1 MAERVIVETDG
12 GSRGNP
18 GPAGYGAVV
27 RDAATGAVLAE
38 RKEAIGVDTNNVA
51 EYRGL
56 LAGLQAA
63 AELGATSVIVRMDSK
78 LVVEQLSGRWQ
89 VKHERLRPLAREA
102 AALRNS
108 FAEVAFEWVPRAQN
122 RHADRLANEAM
133 DEAMDEAAGGP
144 TAGRSARS
152 SAAPAGAWT
161 PPTGP
166 ATRLILVRHG
176 ATAHNVENRF
186 SGVNAL
192 PLSEI
197 GEQQAKQLAD
207 RLARFSAV
215 RLVASSP
222 LPRAR
227 QTADA
232 IADRLG
238 LAVVVVDGFTE
249 LDFGAW
255 DGLTYDEVARQWP
268 DELLQWSTRPDVA
281 SPGGES
287 IAELTRRVRR
297 ARDGVVSGIPDGRA
311 VVVTHVTPIKALLRI
326 ALDAPTSALFRFHL
340 DPASVSIIDY
350 FSDGASSV
358 RLVND
363 TSHLDGLGTT

>member
-1 MAERVIVETDG
+1 MVERVIVEADG

-27 RDAATGAVLAE
+27 RDAVTGAVLAE
-38 RKEAIGVDTNNVA
+38 RKDAIGVDTNNVA

-89 VKHERLRPLAREA
+89 VKHERLRPLAQEA
-102 AALRNS
+102 AALRSS
-108 FAEVAFEWVPRAQN
+108 FAELSFEWVPREQN

-133 DEAMDEAAGGP
+133 DEAATRP
-144 TAGRSARS
+144 TPARSPRS
-152 SAAPAGAWT
+152 SAAPAGAWM
-161 PPTGP
+161 PPTGA

-186 SGVNAL
+186 SGGNAL
-192 PLSEI
+192 PLSDL

-207 RLARFSAV
+207 RLATFSAIS
-215 RLVASSP
+215 LVASSP

-238 LAVVVVDGFTE
+238 LPVVVVDGFTE
-249 LDFGAW
+249 LNFGAW
-255 DGLTYDEVARQWP
+255 EGLTYHEVVREWP
-268 DELLQWSTRPDVA
+268 DEWVQWSTKPDVA
-281 SPGGES
+281 PPEGES

-297 ARDGVVSGIPDGRA
+297 ARDEIVARVPNGQA
-311 VVVTHVTPIKALLRI
+311 VVVTHVTPIKALLRV
-326 ALDAPTSALFRFHL
+326 ALDAPPSALFRFHL

-350 FSDGASSV
+350 FFDDGSSV

-363 TSHLDGLGTT
+363 TSHLDGPGAS

>member
-1 MAERVIVETDG
+1 MVERVIVEADG

-27 RDAATGAVLAE
+27 RDAATGAVLVE
-38 RKEAIGVDTNNVA
+38 RKRAIGVDTNNVA

-102 AALRNS
+102 AALRNF
-108 FAEVAFEWVPRAQN
+108 FAEVSFEWVPREQN

-133 DEAMDEAAGGP
+133 DEA
-144 TAGRSARS
+144 AGRSMATRSPRS
-152 SAAPAGAWT
+152 SAAPAAGWL

-186 SGVNAL
+186 SGANAL
-192 PLSEI
+192 PLSDL

-207 RLARFSAV
+207 RLATFSAIG
-215 RLVASSP
+215 LVASSP
-222 LPRAR
+222 LLRAR
-227 QTADA
+227 RTADA

-238 LAVVVVDGFTE
+238 LPVVVVEGFTE
-249 LDFGAW
+249 LNFGAW
-255 DGLTYDEVARQWP
+255 EGLTYHEVVREWP
-268 DELLQWSTRPDVA
+268 DEWVQWSTKPDVA
-281 SPGGES
+281 PPEGES
-287 IAELTRRVRR
+287 ISDLTRRVRR
-297 ARDGVVSGIPDGRA
+297 ARDEIVSRVPDGQA
-311 VVVTHVTPIKALLRI
+311 VVVTHVTPIKALLRV

-340 DPASVSIIDY
+340 DPASLSIVDY
-350 FSDGASSV
+350 FFDGASSV

-363 TSHLDGLGTT
+363 TSHLDGLDTA

>member
-1 MAERVIVETDG
+1 VVGRVIVEADG

-27 RDAATGAVLAE
+27 RDADTGAVLAE
-38 RKEAIGVDTNNVA
+38 RKGAIGVDTNNVA

-56 LAGLQAA
+56 IAGLEAA
-63 AELGATSVIVRMDSK
+63 TELGATSVAVRMDSK

-102 AALRNS
+102 AGLSGRFS
-108 FAEVAFEWVPRAQN
+108 DVTFEWIPRERN

-133 DEAMDEAAGGP
+133 DDAAGRRRTAVPVARSTEAP
-144 TAGRSARS
+144 TAT
-152 SAAPAGAWT
+152 WT

-166 ATRLILVRHG
+166 ATRLILVRH
-176 ATAHNVENRF
+176 ATTAANIGHRF
-186 SGVNAL
+186 SGVTDI
-192 PLSEI
+192 PLSDL
-197 GEQQAKQLAD
+197 GERQAKQLAD
-207 RLARFSAV
+207 RLAALTGV

-222 LPRAR
+222 LRRAR
-227 QTADA
+227 QTADD

-238 LAVVVVDGFTE
+238 RTVQVAEGFTE

-255 DGLTYDEVARQWP
+255 DGLTFDEVVARWP
-268 DELLQWSTRPDVA
+268 DEFANWSTTPEVA
-281 SPGGES
+281 PPGGES
-287 IAELTRRVRR
+287 LAALTRRVRR
-297 ARDGVVSGIPDGRA
+297 ARDEIVAMVPDGRV

-326 ALDAPTSALFRFHL
+326 ALDAPPSALFRFHV

-350 FSDGASSV
+350 FSDGISSV
-358 RLVND
+358 RLVNE
-363 TSHLDGLGTT
+363 TSHLDGPAVL

>member
-1 MAERVIVETDG
+1 MAERVIVEADG

-27 RDAATGAVLAE
+27 RDATTGAVLAE
-38 RKEAIGVDTNNVA
+38 RKGAIGVDTNNVA

-56 LAGLQAA
+56 LAGLRAA
-63 AELGATSVIVRMDSK
+63 AELGATSVIVRMDSR
-78 LVVEQLSGRWQ
+78 LVVEQLAGRWQ

-102 AALRNS
+102 AALRGS
-108 FAEVAFEWVPRAQN
+108 FAQVTFEWIPREQN

-133 DEAMDEAAGGP
+133 DAAARP
-144 TAGRSARS
+144 ATARS
-152 SAAPAGAWT
+152 SPRSSVEPAISWT

-192 PLSEI
+192 PLSDV

-207 RLARFSAV
+207 RLATFSAV
-215 RLVASSP
+215 SLVASSP

-227 QTADA
+227 QTADS

-238 LAVVVVDGFTE
+238 LPVLVVDGFTE
-249 LDFGAW
+249 LNFGAW
-255 DGLTYDEVARQWP
+255 DGLTSDEVVRQWP
-268 DELLQWSTRPDVA
+268 DEWAQWTTRPDVA
-281 SPGGES
+281 PPEGES
-287 IAELTRRVRR
+287 IAELTRRVGR
-297 ARDGVVSGIPDGRA
+297 ARDEIVSRVPDGQA
-311 VVVTHVTPIKALLRI
+311 IVVTHVTPIKALLRI

-350 FSDGASSV
+350 FVNGASSV

-363 TSHLDGLGTT
+363 TSHLQGAY

>member
-1 MAERVIVETDG
+1 MAERVIVEADG

-38 RKEAIGVDTNNVA
+38 RKDAIGVDTNNVA

-89 VKHERLRPLAREA
+89 VRHERLRPLAREA

-133 DEAMDEAAGGP
+133 DEAAGRP

-152 SAAPAGAWT
+152 SAAPVGAWA

-192 PLSEI
+192 PLSDL

-207 RLARFSAV
+207 RLATFSAV

-238 LAVVVVDGFTE
+238 LAVVVVDDFTE

-255 DGLTYDEVARQWP
+255 DGLTYDEVVRQWP
-268 DELLQWSTRPDVA
+268 DELVQWSTRPDVA
-281 SPGGES
+281 PPGGES

-297 ARDGVVSGIPDGRA
+297 ARDGIVSRIPDGRA
-311 VVVTHVTPIKALLRI
+311 VVVTHVTPIKALLRT

>member
-1 MAERVIVETDG
+1 MVQRVIVEADG

-27 RDAATGAVLAE
+27 RDAATGAVLTE
-38 RKEAIGVDTNNVA
+38 RKGTIGVDTNNVA

-102 AALRNS
+102 AALRKS
-108 FAEVAFEWVPRAQN
+108 FADVSFEWVPREQN
-122 RHADRLANEAM
+122 RNADRLANEAM
-133 DEAMDEAAGGP
+133 DEAAGRP
-144 TAGRSARS
+144 TATRSPRS
-152 SAAPAGAWT
+152 SAAPSATWM
-161 PPTGP
+161 PPAGP

-186 SGVNAL
+186 SGANAL
-192 PLSEI
+192 PLSDL

-207 RLARFSAV
+207 RLATFSTIS
-215 RLVASSP
+215 LVASSP

-227 QTADA
+227 RTAEA

-238 LAVVVVDGFTE
+238 LPVIVVPGFTE
-249 LDFGAW
+249 LNFGAW
-255 DGLTYDEVARQWP
+255 EGLTYHEVVREWP
-268 DELLQWSTRPDVA
+268 EEWVQWSTKPDVA
-281 SPGGES
+281 PPEGES
-287 IAELTRRVRR
+287 IAELTRRVGR
-297 ARDGVVSGIPDGRA
+297 ARDEIISRVPDGQA
-311 VVVTHVTPIKALLRI
+311 VVVTHVTPIKALLRV

-350 FSDGASSV
+350 FVDGASSV

-363 TSHLDGLGTT
+363 TSHLDGLITES

>member
-1 MAERVIVETDG
+1 MVERVIVEADG

-27 RDAATGAVLAE
+27 RDAVTGAVLAE
-38 RKEAIGVDTNNVA
+38 RKDAIGVDTNNVA

-102 AALRNS
+102 AALRSS
-108 FAEVAFEWVPRAQN
+108 FAEVSFEWVPREQN

-133 DEAMDEAAGGP
+133 DEAATRP
-144 TAGRSARS
+144 TPARSPRS
-152 SAAPAGAWT
+152 SAAPAGAWM
-161 PPTGP
+161 PPTGA

-186 SGVNAL
+186 SGGNAL
-192 PLSEI
+192 PLSDL

-207 RLARFSAV
+207 RLATFSAIS
-215 RLVASSP
+215 LVASSP

-238 LAVVVVDGFTE
+238 LPVVVVDGFTE
-249 LDFGAW
+249 LNFGAW
-255 DGLTYDEVARQWP
+255 EGLTYHEVVREWP
-268 DELLQWSTRPDVA
+268 DEWVQWSTKPDVA
-281 SPGGES
+281 PPEGES
-287 IAELTRRVRR
+287 IAELTRRVGR
-297 ARDGVVSGIPDGRA
+297 ARDKIVARVPNGQA
-311 VVVTHVTPIKALLRI
+311 VVVTHVTPIKALLRV
-326 ALDAPTSALFRFHL
+326 ALDAPPSALFRFHL

-350 FSDGASSV
+350 FLDGGSSV
-358 RLVND
+358 RLVNE
-363 TSHLDGLGTT
+363 TSHLDGPGAS

>member
-1 MAERVIVETDG
+1 MAERVIVEADG

-38 RKEAIGVDTNNVA
+38 RKDAIGVDTNNVA

-89 VKHERLRPLAREA
+89 VRHERLRPLAREA

-133 DEAMDEAAGGP
+133 DEAAGGP

-152 SAAPAGAWT
+152 SAAPAGAWA

-192 PLSEI
+192 PLSDL

-207 RLARFSAV
+207 RLATFSAV

-238 LAVVVVDGFTE
+238 LAVVVVDDFTE

-255 DGLTYDEVARQWP
+255 DGLTYDEVVRQWP
-268 DELLQWSTRPDVA
+268 DELVQWSTRPDVA
-281 SPGGES
+281 PPGGES

-297 ARDGVVSGIPDGRA
+297 ARDGIVSRIPDGRA
-311 VVVTHVTPIKALLRI
+311 VVVTHVTPIKALLRT
-326 ALDAPTSALFRFHL
+326 ALDAPASALFRFHL

>member
-1 MAERVIVETDG
+1 MVERVIVEADG

-27 RDAATGAVLAE
+27 RDAVTGAVLAE
-38 RKEAIGVDTNNVA
+38 RKDVIGVDTNNVA

-102 AALRNS
+102 AALQSS
-108 FAEVAFEWVPRAQN
+108 FAEVSFEWVPREQN

-133 DEAMDEAAGGP
+133 DEAATRP
-144 TAGRSARS
+144 TAARSPRS
-152 SAAPAGAWT
+152 SAAPAGAWM
-161 PPTGP
+161 PPTGA

-186 SGVNAL
+186 SGGNAL
-192 PLSEI
+192 PLSEL

-207 RLARFSAV
+207 RLATFSTIS
-215 RLVASSP
+215 LVASSP

-238 LAVVVVDGFTE
+238 LPIVVVDGFTE
-249 LDFGAW
+249 LNFGAW
-255 DGLTYDEVARQWP
+255 EGLTYHEVVREWP
-268 DELLQWSTRPDVA
+268 DEWVQWSTKPDVA
-281 SPGGES
+281 PPEGES
-287 IAELTRRVRR
+287 FAELTRRVSR
-297 ARDGVVSGIPDGRA
+297 ARDGIVARVPNGQA
-311 VVVTHVTPIKALLRI
+311 VVVTHVTPIKALLRV
-326 ALDAPTSALFRFHL
+326 ALDAPPSALFRFHL

-350 FSDGASSV
+350 FFDGTSSV

-363 TSHLDGLGTT
+363 TSHLDGPGPF

>member
-1 MAERVIVETDG
+1 MVQRVIVEADG

-27 RDAATGAVLAE
+27 RDAATGAVLTE
-38 RKEAIGVDTNNVA
+38 RKGTIGVDTNNVA

-63 AELGATSVIVRMDSK
+63 AELGATSVIVRMDSR

-102 AALRNS
+102 AALRKS
-108 FAEVAFEWVPRAQN
+108 FADVSFEWVPREQN
-122 RHADRLANEAM
+122 RNADRLANEAM
-133 DEAMDEAAGGP
+133 DEAAGRP
-144 TAGRSARS
+144 TAKRSPRS
-152 SAAPAGAWT
+152 SAAPSATWM
-161 PPTGP
+161 PPAGP

-186 SGVNAL
+186 SGANAL
-192 PLSEI
+192 PLSDL

-207 RLARFSAV
+207 RLATFSTIS
-215 RLVASSP
+215 LVASSP

-227 QTADA
+227 RTADA

-238 LAVVVVDGFTE
+238 LPVVVVEGFTE
-249 LDFGAW
+249 LNFGAW
-255 DGLTYDEVARQWP
+255 EGLTYHDVVREWP
-268 DELLQWSTRPDVA
+268 EEWVQWSTKPDVA
-281 SPGGES
+281 PPEGES
-287 IAELTRRVRR
+287 IAELIRRVGR
-297 ARDGVVSGIPDGRA
+297 ARDEIISRVPDGQA
-311 VVVTHVTPIKALLRI
+311 VVVTHVTPIKALLRV

-350 FSDGASSV
+350 FVDGASSV

-363 TSHLDGLGTT
+363 TSHLDGLITES

>member
-1 MAERVIVETDG
+1 MVERVIVEADG

-27 RDAATGAVLAE
+27 RDAVTGAVLAE
-38 RKEAIGVDTNNVA
+38 RKDAIGVDTNNVA

-102 AALRNS
+102 AELRSS
-108 FAEVAFEWVPRAQN
+108 FAEVSFEWVPREQN

-133 DEAMDEAAGGP
+133 DEAATRP
-144 TAGRSARS
+144 TAARSPRS
-152 SAAPAGAWT
+152 SAAPAGAWM
-161 PPTGP
+161 PPTGA

-186 SGVNAL
+186 SGGNAL
-192 PLSEI
+192 PLSDL

-207 RLARFSAV
+207 RFATFSAIS
-215 RLVASSP
+215 LVASSP

-238 LAVVVVDGFTE
+238 LPVVVVDGFTE
-249 LDFGAW
+249 LNFGAW
-255 DGLTYDEVARQWP
+255 EGLTYHEVVREWP
-268 DELLQWSTRPDVA
+268 DEWVQWSTKPDVA
-281 SPGGES
+281 PPEGES
-287 IAELTRRVRR
+287 IAELTRRFRR
-297 ARDGVVSGIPDGRA
+297 ARDEIVARVPNGQV
-311 VVVTHVTPIKALLRI
+311 VVVTHVTPIKALLRV
-326 ALDAPTSALFRFHL
+326 ALDAPPSALFRFHL

-350 FSDGASSV
+350 FLDGASSV

-363 TSHLDGLGTT
+363 TSHLDGPGPS

>member
-1 MAERVIVETDG
+1 MVERVIVEADG

-27 RDAATGAVLAE
+27 RDAVTGAVLAE
-38 RKEAIGVDTNNVA
+38 RKDAIGVDTNNVA

-78 LVVEQLSGRWQ
+78 LVVQQLSGRWQ

-102 AALRNS
+102 AELRSS
-108 FAEVAFEWVPRAQN
+108 FAE
-122 RHADRLANEAM
+122 
-133 DEAMDEAAGGP
+133 EAMDEAATRP
-144 TAGRSARS
+144 TAARSPRS
-152 SAAPAGAWT
+152 SAAPAGAWM
-161 PPTGP
+161 PPTGA

-186 SGVNAL
+186 SGGNAL
-192 PLSEI
+192 PLSDL

-207 RLARFSAV
+207 RFATFSAIS
-215 RLVASSP
+215 LVASSP

-238 LAVVVVDGFTE
+238 LPVVVVDGFTE
-249 LDFGAW
+249 LNFGAW
-255 DGLTYDEVARQWP
+255 EGLTYHDVVREWP
-268 DELLQWSTRPDVA
+268 DEWVQWSTKPDVA
-281 SPGGES
+281 PPEGES

-297 ARDGVVSGIPDGRA
+297 ARDGIVARVPNGQA
-311 VVVTHVTPIKALLRI
+311 VVVTHVTPIKALLRV
-326 ALDAPTSALFRFHL
+326 ALDAPPSALFRFHL

-350 FSDGASSV
+350 FLDGASSV

-363 TSHLDGLGTT
+363 TSHLDGPGPS

>member
-1 MAERVIVETDG
+1 MVQRVIVEADG

-27 RDAATGAVLAE
+27 RDAATGAVLTE
-38 RKEAIGVDTNNVA
+38 RKGTIGVDTNNVA

-102 AALRNS
+102 AALRKS
-108 FAEVAFEWVPRAQN
+108 FADVSFEWVPREQN
-122 RHADRLANEAM
+122 RNADRLANEAM
-133 DEAMDEAAGGP
+133 DEAAGRP
-144 TAGRSARS
+144 TATRSRRS
-152 SAAPAGAWT
+152 SAAPSATWM
-161 PPTGP
+161 PPAGP

-176 ATAHNVENRF
+176 ATAHNVESRF
-186 SGVNAL
+186 SGANAL
-192 PLSEI
+192 PLSDL

-207 RLARFSAV
+207 RLATFSTIS
-215 RLVASSP
+215 LVASSP

-227 QTADA
+227 RTAEA

-238 LAVVVVDGFTE
+238 LPVIVVPGFTE
-249 LDFGAW
+249 LNFGAW
-255 DGLTYDEVARQWP
+255 EGLTYHEVVREWP
-268 DELLQWSTRPDVA
+268 EEWVQWSTKPDVA
-281 SPGGES
+281 PPEGES
-287 IAELTRRVRR
+287 IAELTRRVGR
-297 ARDGVVSGIPDGRA
+297 ARDEIISRVPDGQA
-311 VVVTHVTPIKALLRI
+311 VVVTHVTPIKALLRV

-350 FSDGASSV
+350 FVDGASSV
-358 RLVND
+358 RLVNE
-363 TSHLDGLGTT
+363 TSHLDGLITES

>member
-1 MAERVIVETDG
+1 MVERVVVEADG

-38 RKEAIGVDTNNVA
+38 RKGAIGVDTNNVA

-63 AELGATSVIVRMDSK
+63 AELGARSVIVRMDSK
-78 LVVEQLSGRWQ
+78 LVVQQLAGRWQ

-102 AALRNS
+102 AALRDS
-108 FAEVAFEWVPRAQN
+108 FADVSFEWVPREQN
-122 RHADRLANEAM
+122 RYADRLANEAM
-133 DEAMDEAAGGP
+133 DEA
-144 TAGRSARS
+144 AGRPTDTGSPRS
-152 SAAPAGAWT
+152 SAAPAGAWM

-186 SGVNAL
+186 SGANAL
-192 PLSEI
+192 PLSDL

-207 RLARFSAV
+207 RLATLSTIS
-215 RLVASSP
+215 LVASSP

-227 QTADA
+227 QTANA

-238 LAVVVVDGFTE
+238 LPVVVVDGFTE
-249 LDFGAW
+249 LNFGAW
-255 DGLTYDEVARQWP
+255 EGLTYHDVVREWP
-268 DELLQWSTRPDVA
+268 DEWVQWSTKPDVA
-281 SPGGES
+281 PPEGES
-287 IAELTRRVRR
+287 IADLTRRVRR
-297 ARDGVVSGIPDGRA
+297 ARDEIVSRVPDGQA
-311 VVVTHVTPIKALLRI
+311 VVVTHVTPIKALLGV
-326 ALDAPTSALFRFHL
+326 ALDAPPSAMFRFHL

-350 FSDGASSV
+350 FFDGSSSV

-363 TSHLDGLGTT
+363 TSHLDGLGPY

>member
-1 MAERVIVETDG
+1 VALSVVVEADG

-38 RKEAIGVDTNNVA
+38 RKQAIGVETNNVA

-63 AELGATSVIVRMDSK
+63 AELGATSVVVRMDSK
-78 LVVEQLSGRWQ
+78 LVVEQVSGRWQ

-102 AALRNS
+102 AALRTS
-108 FAEVAFEWVPRAQN
+108 FADVTFEWVPRERN

-133 DEAMDEAAGGP
+133 DEATGRP
-144 TAGRSARS
+144 TAARS
-152 SAAPAGAWT
+152 TQAPLTPVATWM

-176 ATAHNVENRF
+176 ATAHNAEDRF

-192 PLSEI
+192 TLSDI

-207 RLARFSAV
+207 RLATFADI

-222 LPRAR
+222 LRRAR

-238 LAVVVVDGFTE
+238 MAVQVVDGFTE

-255 DGLTYDEVARQWP
+255 DGLTYEDVAKQWP
-268 DELLQWSTRPDVA
+268 NELAQWSSTPEATPPD
-281 SPGGES
+281 GES
-287 IAELTRRVRR
+287 LAQLTRRVRR
-297 ARDGVVSGIPDGRA
+297 ARDEIVATIPDGPA
-311 VVVTHVTPIKALLRI
+311 IVVTHVTPIKALLRL
-326 ALDAPTSALFRFHL
+326 ALDAPPSALFRFHL
-340 DPASVSIIDY
+340 DPASVSIVDY
-350 FSDGASSV
+350 FSDGNSSV

-363 TSHLDGLGTT
+363 TGHLD

>member
-207 RLARFSAV
+207 RLATFSAV
-215 RLVASSP
+215 GIVASSP

-255 DGLTYDEVARQWP
+255 DGLTYDEVVRQWP
-268 DELLQWSTRPDVA
+268 DEFVQWSTRPDVA
-281 SPGGES
+281 PPGGES
-287 IAELTRRVRR
+287 IADLTRRVCR

>member
-27 RDAATGAVLAE
+27 RDAATGVVLAE

-56 LAGLQAA
+56 LAGLRAA
-63 AELGATSVIVRMDSK
+63 AQLGATSVIVRTDSK

-102 AALRNS
+102 AVLRDS
-108 FAEVAFEWVPRAQN
+108 FADVTFEWIPREHN

-133 DEAMDEAAGGP
+133 DEAAGGS
-144 TAGRSARS
+144 TAVRSAGS
-152 SAAPAGAWT
+152 SAAPAVAWT

-186 SGVNAL
+186 SGVNTL
-192 PLSEI
+192 PLSDL
-197 GEQQAKQLAD
+197 GEQQAKHLAD
-207 RLARFSAV
+207 RLATFSAV
-215 RLVASSP
+215 SLVASSP

-238 LAVVVVDGFTE
+238 LAVLVVDRFSE

-255 DGLTYDEVARQWP
+255 DGLTYDEVVRQWP
-268 DELLQWSTRPDVA
+268 DELVQWSTRPGVA
-281 SPGGES
+281 PPDGES

-297 ARDGVVSGIPDGRA
+297 AREEIVSRVPDGRA

-326 ALDAPTSALFRFHL
+326 ALDAPTSALFRLHL

-350 FSDGASSV
+350 FLDGTSSV

>member
-1 MAERVIVETDG
+1 MVQRVIVEADG

-27 RDAATGAVLAE
+27 RDAATGAVLTE
-38 RKEAIGVDTNNVA
+38 RKGTIGVDTNNVA

-102 AALRNS
+102 AALRKS
-108 FAEVAFEWVPRAQN
+108 FADVSFEWVPREQN
-122 RHADRLANEAM
+122 RNADRLANEAM
-133 DEAMDEAAGGP
+133 DEAAGRP
-144 TAGRSARS
+144 TATRSPRS
-152 SAAPAGAWT
+152 SAVPSATWMPPA
-161 PPTGP
+161 GP

-186 SGVNAL
+186 SGANAL
-192 PLSEI
+192 PLSDL

-207 RLARFSAV
+207 RLATFSTIS
-215 RLVASSP
+215 LVASSP

-227 QTADA
+227 RTADA

-238 LAVVVVDGFTE
+238 LPVIVVPGFTE
-249 LDFGAW
+249 LNFGAW
-255 DGLTYDEVARQWP
+255 EGLTYHEVVREWP
-268 DELLQWSTRPDVA
+268 EEWVQWSTKPDVA
-281 SPGGES
+281 PPEGES
-287 IAELTRRVRR
+287 IAELTRRVGR
-297 ARDGVVSGIPDGRA
+297 ARDEIVSRVPDGQA
-311 VVVTHVTPIKALLRI
+311 VVVTHVTPIKALLRV

-350 FSDGASSV
+350 FVDGASSV

-363 TSHLDGLGTT
+363 TSHLDGLITES